1 VSNFYDYIPAVDE
14 IAYRKSLTRDSDTF
28 KSILTKSRDFFFDA
42 TEDRADNIPD
52 AENSNVTA
60 ESDKSVSGSTSSSNS
75 TGQGQT
81 EERVPTASSS
91 NSTGQG
97 QNEERVP
104 TVVADDRSQR
114 QTPRP
119 MLSAYCNS
127 FTFLQR
133 FYNRKVSKQVLQLEK
148 MSRSTQSTSATGST
162 DEGLGFNEITVP
174 PSDEASSLFEQ
185 QQRQLLASINEIQRN
200 LLSLNKP
207 YLDCMADATING
219 LKCKGKNDTR
229 QGKKTKMSPIDTWN
243 AHVLSNFLR
252 DSIWPTNKILPKKWT
267 HWVNDNRSLSQK
279 VIAKVTIPQGISP
292 QEYWERM
299 LVGMANKK
307 FCALRS
313 NIKQTLFLQYEGSSY
328 A

>member
-1 VSNFYDYIPAVDE
+1 
-14 IAYRKSLTRDSDTF
+14 
-28 KSILTKSRDFFFDA
+28 
-42 TEDRADNIPD
+42 
-52 AENSNVTA
+52 
-60 ESDKSVSGSTSSSNS
+60 
-75 TGQGQT
+75 
-81 EERVPTASSS
+81 
-91 NSTGQG
+91 
-97 QNEERVP
+97 
-104 TVVADDRSQR
+104 
-114 QTPRP
+114 
-119 MLSAYCNS
+119 
-127 FTFLQR
+127 
-133 FYNRKVSKQVLQLEK
+133 

-243 AHVLSNFLR
+243 AHVLSNFLC
-252 DSIWPTNKILPKKWT
+252 DFIWPTNKILPEKWT
-267 HWVNDNRSLSQK
+267 HWVNDNHSLSQK